1 MNKAF
6 IFDMDGVIVDSER
19 AWVEFEH
26 DFLNKLLGKELS
38 QQVGETIGVT
48 VNVVYD
54 RVKALGFKMS
64 REDFQKTYDR
74 AAFNVYDKATIS
86 PGIEKLASFL
96 MNNNFK
102 LGLLSS
108 SARSWIGKVLP
119 RLTFRS
125 SFGSIISLNER
136 PDLNPKPA
144 PDGYIETMKNL
155 GSSPKSTIILEDSN
169 TGIKA
174 AKASGAFTIS
184 FSQNLVPGY
193 KQVQADAHANTMA
206 DVINLVKE
214 FMQQN
219 HF

>member
-19 AWVEFEH
+19 AWVKFES

-54 RVKALGFKMS
+54 RVKALGFRMS
-64 REDFQKTYDR
+64 REDFQKAYNK
-74 AAFNVYDKATIS
+74 AAFHVYDKATIS
-86 PGIEKLASFL
+86 LGIEELASFL
-96 MNNNFK
+96 ISNNFK

-125 SFGSIISLNER
+125 SFESVISLNER
-136 PDLNPKPA
+136 LYLKPKPS
-144 PDGYIETMKNL
+144 PDGYIETMNNL

-174 AKASGAFTIS
+174 AKASGAFTIA
-184 FSQNLVPGY
+184 FSGNLVPGY
-193 KQVQADAHANTMA
+193 KQAEADSHANTMQE
-206 DVINLVKE
+206 VIGIIKSRILI
-214 FMQQN
+214 
-219 HF
+219 